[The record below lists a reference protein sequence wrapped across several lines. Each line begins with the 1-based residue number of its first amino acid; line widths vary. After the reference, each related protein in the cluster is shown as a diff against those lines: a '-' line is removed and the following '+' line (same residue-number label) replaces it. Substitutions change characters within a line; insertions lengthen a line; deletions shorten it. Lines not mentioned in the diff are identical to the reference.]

1 MCVPSMRNGG
11 SAAGR
16 LPIVWPVPR
25 TDNGAFAGLRT
36 HVIRADT
43 LTGMETAAALHRPRW
58 RGRLHQAAFF
68 VSVPAGLWLVT
79 LGSTA
84 ASKVGTGVYAVSLS
98 AMYAASAALH
108 RIEWGPRALRW
119 MRHLDHS
126 MIFVLIAGTYTPF
139 AILALAPPW
148 STVILALVWGGAA
161 LGVVVRLVSRR
172 FGVLEGTLYIV
183 LGWIGAIVLPWAIGN
198 LGAAGTTLMF
208 AGGLSYTV
216 GAVLFWLRR
225 PALRPDVFG
234 YHELWHVLV
243 VAGSLCHYGLILYL
257 VLRV

>member
-1 MCVPSMRNGG
+1 MD
-11 SAAGR
+11 AATA
-16 LPIVWPVPR
+16 LP
-25 TDNGAFAGLRT
+25 
-36 HVIRADT
+36 
-43 LTGMETAAALHRPRW
+43 RPRW

-68 VSVPAGLWLVT
+68 VSVPAGLSLIA

-84 ASKVGTGVYAVSLS
+84 PARTGAAVYAATLS

-108 RIEWGPRALRW
+108 RIDWGPRALRW

-126 MIFVLIAGTYTPF
+126 MIFVMIAGTYTPF
-139 AILALAPPW
+139 ALLALEPPW
-148 STVILALVWGGAA
+148 STVVLGVVWGGAA
-161 LGVVVRLVSRR
+161 LGVTVRLLADR
-172 FGVLEGTLYIV
+172 FGVLQGTLYLV

-198 LGAAGTTLMF
+198 LGITGTTLMF
-208 AGGLSYTV
+208 AGGLCYTV

-225 PALRPDVFG
+225 PVLRPEVFG

-257 VLRV
+257 IVRS

>member
-1 MCVPSMRNGG
+1 MD
-11 SAAGR
+11 AATA
-16 LPIVWPVPR
+16 LP
-25 TDNGAFAGLRT
+25 
-36 HVIRADT
+36 
-43 LTGMETAAALHRPRW
+43 RPRW

-68 VSVPAGLWLVT
+68 VSVPAGLFLIA

-84 ASKVGTGVYAVSLS
+84 PARTGAAVYAATLS

-108 RIEWGPRALRW
+108 RIDWGPRALRW

-126 MIFVLIAGTYTPF
+126 MIFVMIAGTYTPF
-139 AILALAPPW
+139 ALLALEPPW
-148 STVILALVWGGAA
+148 STVVLGVVWGGAA
-161 LGVVVRLVSRR
+161 IGVTVRLLAER
-172 FGVLEGTLYIV
+172 FGVLQGTLYLV

-198 LGAAGTTLMF
+198 LGITGTTLMF
-208 AGGLSYTV
+208 AGGLCYTV

-225 PALRPDVFG
+225 PVLRPEVFG

-257 VLRV
+257 IVRS

>member
-1 MCVPSMRNGG
+1 MATISAREIRNVTFPDCWASTDAVMCVPSMRNGG

-25 TDNGAFAGLRT
+25 TDNGAFGGLRT

-43 LTGMETAAALHRPRW
+43 LTGMETAAALQRPRW

-108 RIEWGPRALRW
+108 RIEWGPRPLRW
-119 MRHLDHS
+119 MPPLDPS
-126 MIFVLIAGTYTPF
+126 MIFVLIAGPYPPF
-139 AILALAPPW
+139 EILALPPPW
-148 STVILALVWGGAA
+148 STVVLALVWGGAA
-161 LGVVVRLVSRR
+161 LGVAVQLLSRR
-172 FGVLEGTLYIV
+172 FGG
-183 LGWIGAIVLPWAIGN
+183 LGR
-198 LGAAGTTLMF
+198 
-208 AGGLSYTV
+208 S
-216 GAVLFWLRR
+216 
-225 PALRPDVFG
+225 
-234 YHELWHVLV
+234 E
-243 VAGSLCHYGLILYL
+243 
-257 VLRV
+257 

>member
-1 MCVPSMRNGG
+1 M
-11 SAAGR
+11 
-16 LPIVWPVPR
+16 I
-25 TDNGAFAGLRT
+25 
-36 HVIRADT
+36 
-43 LTGMETAAALHRPRW
+43 RPRW

-68 VSVPAGLWLVT
+68 ASIPAGLSLVVVSPS
-79 LGSTA
+79 LA
-84 ASKVGTGVYAVSLS
+84 ARAAAAVYAMSLS
-98 AMYAASAALH
+98 AMYATSAALH

>member
-1 MCVPSMRNGG
+1 MATISAREIRNVTFPDCWASTDAVMCVPSMRNGG

-25 TDNGAFAGLRT
+25 TDNGAFGGLGT
-36 HVIRADT
+36 QGTGADT
-43 LTGMETAAALHRPRW
+43 LTGMETAAALQRPRW

-84 ASKVGTGVYAVSLS
+84 ASKVGTGVYAVVL
-98 AMYAASAALH
+98 AA
-108 RIEWGPRALRW
+108 
-119 MRHLDHS
+119 
-126 MIFVLIAGTYTPF
+126 
-139 AILALAPPW
+139 
-148 STVILALVWGGAA
+148 VWGGAA
-161 LGVVVRLVSRR
+161 LGVVVRIASAR
-172 FGVLEGTLYIV
+172 FGFLQGTLYIV

-198 LGAAGTTLMF
+198 LGVVGTSLMF

-225 PALRPDVFG
+225 PALRPEVFG
-234 YHELWHVLV
+234 YHEVWHVLV

>member
-1 MCVPSMRNGG
+1 MRNGG
-11 SAAGR
+11 GAAGW
-16 LPIVWPVPR
+16 LPIVWPLPR
-25 TDNGAFAGLRT
+25 PHNGALPLR
-36 HVIRADT
+36 VGIIRTDT
-43 LTGMETAAALHRPRW
+43 LTMDAATALPRPRW

-68 VSVPAGLWLVT
+68 VSVPAGLSLIA

-84 ASKVGTGVYAVSLS
+84 PARTGAAVYAATLS

-108 RIEWGPRALRW
+108 RIDWGPRALRW

-126 MIFVLIAGTYTPF
+126 MIFVMIAGTYTPF
-139 AILALAPPW
+139 ALLALQPPW
-148 STVILALVWGGAA
+148 STVVLGVVWGGAA
-161 LGVVVRLVSRR
+161 LGVTVRLLAER
-172 FGVLEGTLYIV
+172 FGVLQGTLYLT

-198 LGAAGTTLMF
+198 LGITGTTLMF
-208 AGGLSYTV
+208 AGGLCYTV

-225 PALRPDVFG
+225 PVLRPEVFG

-257 VLRV
+257 IVQS

>member
-1 MCVPSMRNGG
+1 MATISAREIRNVTFPDCWASTDAVMCVPSIRNGG
-11 SAAGR
+11 SVAAR
-16 LPIVWPVPR
+16 L
-25 TDNGAFAGLRT
+25 GAA
-36 HVIRADT
+36 VY
-43 LTGMETAAALHRPRW
+43 
-58 RGRLHQAAFF
+58 
-68 VSVPAGLWLVT
+68 
-79 LGSTA
+79 A
-84 ASKVGTGVYAVSLS
+84 ASLT

-108 RIEWGPRALRW
+108 RIHWSPRALRR

-126 MIFVLIAGTYTPF
+126 MIFVMIAGTYTPF
-139 AILALAPPW
+139 ALLALSPPW
-148 STVILALVWGGAA
+148 STVVLAAVWGGGA
-161 LGVVVRLVSRR
+161 LGVVVRIASAR
-172 FGVLEGTLYIV
+172 FGILQGTLYIV

-198 LGAAGTTLMF
+198 LGAVGTSLMF

-225 PALRPDVFG
+225 PALRPEVFG